1 MKNRFVRIFV
11 MALAVSV
18 LATSVVGCGKKQ
30 AETPVQ
36 DMTETSIEPET
47 DTQVDE
53 GADEGA
59 DEQETTE
66 EIQEEVVTEP
76 VDPHAG
82 KAMNLLTGEWIA
94 PKKAKLR
101 PLAVMM
107 GNTIDALPQ
116 YGIGKADVLYEIPV
130 EGGITRL
137 MAIFSD
143 YSDIKA
149 IGSTRSCRLYFA
161 ETAAEYDALYV
172 HFGQASNAK
181 SYLASDAIDNI
192 NGIDG
197 NVYGLSFYR
206 DSSRRAP
213 HNAFTSSEGIAKA
226 IEKLKYDTKYDKDY
240 EGHFRFADPLT
251 DIAGSIT
258 TAKTSKAYAMTTGYN
273 HSATY
278 FTYDK
283 KEKKYLRF
291 QYKRAHVDGAD
302 SAQLAFDNVLF
313 LYMDMKVL
321 DKSGHISV
329 KNTGSGSG
337 QYFANGKVMDIT
349 WQKGNTPD
357 SAIFLDGSGNE
368 LVLNTGK
375 TCVCVIDS
383 ATTEKVK
390 LYEDEDSFNKR

>member
-1 MKNRFVRIFV
+1 MKRRIIRLLA
-11 MALAVSV
+11 MALAVGVASTAV
-18 LATSVVGCGKKQ
+18 AGCGKK
-30 AETPVQ
+30 AEPVTAP
-36 DMTETSIEPET
+36 DTEVVADQPVEDTDDGDTDEPDIT
-47 DTQVDE
+47 D
-53 GADEGA
+53 
-59 DEQETTE
+59 E
-66 EIQEEVVTEP
+66 EPEEVVEEP
-76 VDPHAG
+76 ADPHEG

-161 ETAAEYDALYV
+161 ETAAEYDAIYV

-181 SYLASDAIDNI
+181 AYLASDAIDNI

-206 DSSRRAP
+206 DSSRKAP
-213 HNAFTSSEGIAKA
+213 HNAFTSTDGINKA
-226 IEKLKYDTKYDKDY
+226 IEKLKYDTKYDKDF
-240 EGHFRFADPLT
+240 EGHFKFADPLT
-251 DIAGSIT
+251 DTASSIK
-258 TAKTSKAYAMTTGYN
+258 TADTKKAYAMTTGYN

-283 KEKKYLRF
+283 ESKKYQRF
-291 QYKRAHVDGAD
+291 QYKRAHIDGAD
-302 SAQLAFDNVLF
+302 SAQLSFDNVIF

-337 QYFANGKVMDIT
+337 QYFTNGKAMDIT
-349 WQKGNTPD
+349 WQKGND
-357 SAIFLDGSGNE
+357 AYSALFLDGFGNE
-368 LVLNTGK
+368 LVINPGK
-375 TCVCVIDS
+375 TCICIIDS
-383 ATTEKVK
+383 GASEKVK
-390 LYEDEDSFNKR
+390 LYEDEDAFNKR

>member
-1 MKNRFVRIFV
+1 MKKRLVRLFI
-11 MALAVSV
+11 MALAAGV
-18 LATSVVGCGKKQ
+18 LSTAAMGCGKKENVQ
-30 AETPVQ
+30 EEPVQ
-36 DMTETSIEPET
+36 EVEAADTDPVEDEESEEEPTEVIE
-47 DTQVDE
+47 DE
-53 GADEGA
+53 P
-59 DEQETTE
+59 
-66 EIQEEVVTEP
+66 EEVVEEEP
-76 VDPHAG
+76 KDPHEG

-107 GNTIDALPQ
+107 GNTVDALPQ

-149 IGSTRSCRLYFA
+149 IGSTRSCRIYFA
-161 ETAAEYDALYV
+161 ETAAEYDAIYV

-206 DSSRRAP
+206 DSSRKAP
-213 HNAFTSSEGIAKA
+213 HNAFTSSDGVNKA
-226 IEKLKYDTKYDKDY
+226 IEKLKYDTKYDKDF
-240 EGHFRFADPLT
+240 EGHFKFADPLT
-251 DIAGSIT
+251 DTASSIKSAET
-258 TAKTSKAYAMTTGYN
+258 EKAYAMATGYN

-283 KEKKYLRF
+283 ENKKYLRF
-291 QYKRAHVDGAD
+291 QYRRAHVDGAD
-302 SAQLAFDNVLF
+302 SGQLSFDNVIF

-329 KNTGSGSG
+329 KNTGTGNG
-337 QYFANGKVMDIT
+337 QYFTNGKMMNIT
-349 WQKGNTPD
+349 WQKGDTPE
-357 SAIFLDGSGNE
+357 SALFLDGSGNE
-368 LVLNTGK
+368 LVINTGK
-375 TCVCVIDS
+375 TCICIIDS
-383 ATTEKVK
+383 SAAGKVK
-390 LYEDEDSFNKR
+390 FYADEDSFNSR